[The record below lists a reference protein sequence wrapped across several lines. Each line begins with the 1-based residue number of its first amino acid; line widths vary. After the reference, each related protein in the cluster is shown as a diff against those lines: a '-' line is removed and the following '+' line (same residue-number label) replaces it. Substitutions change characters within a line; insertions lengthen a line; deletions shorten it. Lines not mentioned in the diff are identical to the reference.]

1 MLANKLNKA
10 MNCESSFK
18 KWQIQIQKWPKQIQL
33 QKWPIQIQK
42 WQIQIQ
48 KWPIHANW
56 GKRAKAKRFAAI
68 GSICPGQ

>member
-18 KWQIQIQKWPKQIQL
+18 KWQIQIQKWIIQIQM
-33 QKWPIQIQK
+33 QIQK
-42 WQIQIQ
+42 WKIQIQ

>member
-18 KWQIQIQKWPKQIQL
+18 KWQIQIQKWI
-33 QKWPIQIQK
+33 IQIQK
-42 WQIQIQ
+42 WKIQIQ